1 MCRFHSRDSHEPNS
15 DEENEDLPKVLAA
28 IATMKQRADFA
39 LEDIYNMAEIMR
51 KTRYIMSNIVTIH
64 RNIKENS
71 LIALKRIERLTEHM
85 DTYERIVS
93 QIDYTFD
100 IKAELKVFL
109 DQIQEIKTLNER
121 FEDNW
126 LKNETLIKTNCD
138 QFNENFAKIMDHKKC
153 AEEMITKRDYLRITD
168 INVICK
174 TNYKNCKDLDQTCN
188 QWCKESGDNCSD
200 ICDKVNHLENTF
212 NQILR
217 QSLDSMEIH
226 RKIKQSVRSSHQ
238 TQDQEEEAEEQEEE
252 EAED

>member
-1 MCRFHSRDSHEPNS
+1 MCRFRCGDSREEQS
-15 DEENEDLPKVLAA
+15 DDENEDLPKVLAA

-51 KTRYIMSNIVTIH
+51 KTRYIMSNIVIIH

-93 QIDYTFD
+93 QIDYTID

-109 DQIQEIKTLNER
+109 DQIQEIKALNAQFDE
-121 FEDNW
+121 NW
-126 LKNETLIKTNCD
+126 LKNETLIRTNFD
-138 QFNENFAKIMDHKKC
+138 KFNENFAKINDHKKC
-153 AEEMITKRDYLRITD
+153 AEDLITKQDYLRVTD
-168 INVICK
+168 MSVVCK
-174 TNYKNCKDLDQTCN
+174 THYKNCKDLDQTCN

-217 QSLDSMEIH
+217 QSLDSMEVH
-226 RKIKQSVRSSHQ
+226 RRVKESAQRSDPSDPKCQ
-238 TQDQEEEAEEQEEE
+238 
-252 EAED
+252 